1 MHYFIY
7 AQKDATIYSGSV
19 QGSGKKLEEQN
30 TGADSVLEL
39 QRLQPTLLDSTS
51 TVSRILL
58 NFNLKSL
65 KTDVDNGVIPSTAKY
80 CLRLFNAQS
89 TEIPFEDTIFAYPL
103 SQSYEMG
110 IGKFDDVPITKN
122 GVTWSW
128 PDVSGSVASQTWTT
142 GGNFYTSSDG
152 NNTMLESSQSFEAQS
167 PDLNIDVTTIV
178 TEMLQDDY
186 FANGFVDEGYGDEGE
201 PNHGFL
207 LKRSDSDE
215 NGTTD
220 LGNLQFFSADTN
232 TIYVPRLEVKWDDV
246 VYNTG
251 TLTEIDPSGDVDV
264 YMKGLRDTYLEKS
277 EPRFRL
283 VFRERYPSRTIYK
296 TPQNVV
302 TKVLPSGS
310 AFYSIRD
317 AHTEEVLFDFDE
329 YTGISS
335 DSNGNYFNLKMDG
348 LQPERHYKIIYK
360 VIASGSVNFYDNDFS
375 FKVVR

>member
-1 MHYFIY
+1 MHFFTY
-7 AQKDATIYSGSV
+7 AKKDATIYSGSI
-19 QGSGKKLEEQN
+19 QGSSRKLIEQN
-30 TGADSVLEL
+30 TGLDSVLEIQKIL
-39 QRLQPTLLDSTS
+39 PTTVDSS
-51 TVSRILL
+51 TIVSRALVKFDL
-58 NFNLKSL
+58 SS
-65 KTDVDNGVIPSTAKY
+65 VSESVVNGDISSNAEY
-80 CLRLFNAQS
+80 FLRLFNAES
-89 TEIPFEDTIFAYPL
+89 KEIPFNDTILAVPL
-103 SQSYEMG
+103 SQSFEMG
-110 IGKFDDVPITKN
+110 IGRFGDTPITKD

-128 PDVSGSVASQTWTT
+128 PDTSGSDASSTWNT
-142 GGNFYTSSDG
+142 GGTFYTATDDNLTSLV
-152 NNTMLESSQSFEAQS
+152 MSQSFEQEI

-178 TEMLQDDY
+178 NNW
-186 FANGFVDEGYGDEGE
+186 FASSSA

-207 LKRSDSDE
+207 LKRNDSDE
-215 NGTTD
+215 SGSTD

-251 TLTEIDPSGDVDV
+251 SLTEIDPSGDVDV
-264 YMKGLRDTYLEKS
+264 YMKGLKDTYLEKS

-283 VFRERYPSRTIYK
+283 VFRERYPSRTIFK
-296 TPQNVV
+296 TPQDVV

-317 AHTEEVLFDFDE
+317 AHTEEVLFDFSE

-335 DSNGNYFNLKMDG
+335 DSTGNYFNLKMDG

-360 VIASGSVNFYDNDFS
+360 VTASGSVNFYDNDFS